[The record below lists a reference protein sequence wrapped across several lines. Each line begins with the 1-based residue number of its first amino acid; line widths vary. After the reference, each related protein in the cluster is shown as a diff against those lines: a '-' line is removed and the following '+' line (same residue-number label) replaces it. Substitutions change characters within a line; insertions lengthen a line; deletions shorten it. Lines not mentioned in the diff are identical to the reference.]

1 MKYTGSCSP
10 FEGSESVIT
19 QVRESGAACSCI
31 WSASLYR
38 VLLGVVDTSH
48 SGEPHMGP
56 TWDQSGLEVGR
67 VDRIWVETGIK
78 VGPIWVADLSLSD
91 LKGCVLVEMSRDFG
105 GLGPQQRCGRS
116 LTPHMNTLASGK
128 HWIGSWGLRASFGQ
142 TTQTTT
148 IGSGLRFCLLRLE
161 KFRIFEGGT
170 YAHA

>member
-116 LTPHMNTLASGK
+116 LGRLYSL
-128 HWIGSWGLRASFGQ
+128 GLRGRNRWVRTWFGDRSDKPRDL
-142 TTQTTT
+142 
-148 IGSGLRFCLLRLE
+148 GPSSPGLG
-161 KFRIFEGGT
+161 FESPRAQAHFGGQGGR
-170 YAHA
+170 AC